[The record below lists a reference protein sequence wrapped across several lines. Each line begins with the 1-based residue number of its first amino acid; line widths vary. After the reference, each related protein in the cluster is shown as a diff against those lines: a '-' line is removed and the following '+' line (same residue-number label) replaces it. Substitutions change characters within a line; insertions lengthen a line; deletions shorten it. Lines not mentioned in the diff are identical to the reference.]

1 MSDDSRAR
9 ARQDFLVKRD
19 QASRTRPTDAGSDPL
34 ANLGNPFGATNNST
48 PTANPF
54 QNPPS
59 AAQQPEQRFEETS
72 TAAVGGDRRLL
83 IPSNVTQ
90 SRREDL
96 LHLARKE
103 RDEFLDDFVEA
114 SPEVEPVRSIHEKTS
129 SAAATTTITTTT
141 ITTTPSS
148 SAPPPYSQL
157 AATPTSSSSMISS
170 EISQEESRA
179 SFLQTAQRMFS
190 FLNRFSGDEVGP
202 NGELKMP
209 DFQPPPPHSSS
220 SNNNETSR
228 VEKDSGSGSGKD
240 GTPPKKQFNYKAF
253 KEKIK
258 NPHAGEA
265 FKRIKRFVVDF
276 GKSANYNASDPP
288 SRGDSGL
295 KMRTF
300 LDEVERLMSV
310 NELWCHDDPEE
321 WDNTCE
327 GLEKFV
333 TSKLYEHIFCPRDED
348 RERDRELEER
358 ISSLSFVSFQH
369 LDINGPETKDEFL
382 LTWRL
387 AQDELGKMNDY
398 KAPRDKMVCMLNAC
412 KVIVRLLSEASEDA
426 GASPPGADQFLPA
439 LIYVVLK
446 SNPPNLFSNL
456 DYIDRFR
463 NPNKMISEP
472 GYWYT
477 NLYSAVTFL
486 ENVQHDSLTI
496 SEEEFALGMKDAKLQ
511 MAEAKEMASEMAS
524 EMARNSS
531 TKEDG
536 EEGVRRAATSDLE
549 SVFVHSSA
557 SSSSSSKMGRAGR
570 AGSMGSVGSAETKSM
585 QATATSMESE
595 KVKRSLER
603 ARRWVGTEPPLQP
616 PLPLSEGS
624 GTTVVSWKAIRYRYL
639 ARSLNEVRVTDVG
652 PLLDEYKNLAA
663 TTDRLLR
670 EREEMIARINELESS
685 KRR

>member
-1 MSDDSRAR
+1 MSN
-9 ARQDFLVKRD
+9 
-19 QASRTRPTDAGSDPL
+19 DPL
-34 ANLGNPFGATNNST
+34 ANLGNPFGATNSST
-48 PTANPF
+48 PTAAAS
-54 QNPPS
+54 QTAGVGNPPTQAELS
-59 AAQQPEQRFEETS
+59 KEIS
-72 TAAVGGDRRLL
+72 TNAAVVVDGDRNF
-83 IPSNVTQ
+83 PASMTQ

-129 SAAATTTITTTT
+129 NDATTTATSAA
-141 ITTTPSS
+141 TPPAPSSSFSS

-157 AATPTSSSSMISS
+157 STTPMITSSSTSTAAAV
-170 EISQEESRA
+170 SQEEESRA

-190 FLNRFSGDEVGP
+190 FLNRFSGDDVGP

-209 DFQPPPPHSSS
+209 DFRPPPPSTSLSSTTTTTSTTSSS
-220 SNNNETSR
+220 SSSSSSSSQVNSQ
-228 VEKDSGSGSGKD
+228 VGP
-240 GTPPKKQFNYKAF
+240 PPKKQFNYKAF

-265 FKRIKRFVVDF
+265 FKRIKRFVIDF
-276 GKSANYNASDPP
+276 GKNINYNASDPP
-288 SRGDSGL
+288 SRGDSGR

-333 TSKLYEHIFCPRDED
+333 TSKLYDYIFCPRNED
-348 RERDRELEER
+348 RERDQILEER
-358 ISSLSFVSFQH
+358 ISSLSFVTFQH
-369 LDINGPETKDEFL
+369 LDINGPEIKDEFL
-382 LTWRL
+382 LTWCL
-387 AQDELGKMNDY
+387 AQDELSKMNDY

-426 GASPPGADQFLPA
+426 GESPPGADQFLPA

-463 NPNKMISEP
+463 NPTKMISEP

-486 ENVQHDSLTI
+486 ENVRHDSLTI
-496 SEEEFALGMKDAKLQ
+496 SEEEFTLGMQDAKSQ
-511 MAEAKEMASEMAS
+511 MAEAKEMASEMA
-524 EMARNSS
+524 RISS
-531 TKEDG
+531 TMEEEEEIKEKK
-536 EEGVRRAATSDLE
+536 EIKEIKEIKEKKKETTSTKSDLAG
-549 SVFVHSSA
+549 VFGH
-557 SSSSSSKMGRAGR
+557 AGNA
-570 AGSMGSVGSAETKSM
+570 AGNAETKSM
-585 QATATSMESE
+585 QATSLNDTTAMET
-595 KVKRSLER
+595 KKIKRTLER
-603 ARRWVGTEPPLQP
+603 ARRWIGTEPPLQP
-616 PLPLSEGS
+616 PLRSSSHSVG
-624 GTTVVSWKAIRYRYL
+624 GGTVVSWKAVRYRFL
-639 ARSLNEVRVTDVG
+639 AKTLNEMRVTDVG
-652 PLLDEYKNLAA
+652 PLLSEYQNLAA

-670 EREEMIARINELESS
+670 EREEMIARINELETEVR
-685 KRR
+685 K